1 MFEIFDHTADLG
13 IRVEAETFEALLAE
27 AARALTSVL
36 VANPEAI
43 EPVAQVDLTIDGTEP
58 ENLLLDWL
66 SELLY
71 QFGAGHMLFRRFEI
85 TRHDDHIAA
94 RAWGETIDPARHRL
108 DTEVKAIT
116 YHRLK
121 VEPSRSIGTGDGWLA
136 EVIVDL

>member
-1 MFEIFDHTADLG
+1 MFEIFNHTADLG
-13 IRVEAETFEALLAE
+13 IRVEADSFEALLAD
-27 AARALTSVL
+27 AATALTSVL

-43 EPVAQVDLTIDGTEP
+43 EPAAQVDLTITGTEP

-71 QFGAGHMLFRRFEI
+71 RFSAGHMLFCQFEI
-85 TRHDDHIAA
+85 TRHDDHVAA
-94 RAWGETIDPARHRL
+94 RAWGETIDPTRHRL
-108 DTEVKAIT
+108 DAEVKAIT

-121 VEPSRSIGTGDGWLA
+121 VEPQADGWLA

>member
-43 EPVAQVDLTIDGTEP
+43 EPVERLDLTIEGTEP
-58 ENLLLDWL
+58 ENLLVDWL
-66 SELLY
+66 AELLY
-71 QFGAGHMLFRRFEI
+71 RFSAGHMLFCRFEI
-85 TRHDDHIAA
+85 TRREDHVAA
-94 RAWGETIDPARHRL
+94 RAWGETIDPARHQL

-121 VEPSRSIGTGDGWLA
+121 VEPQAEGWLA

>member
-13 IRVEAETFEALLAE
+13 IRVEADSFEALLAE
-27 AARALTSVL
+27 AATALTSVL

-43 EPVAQVDLTIDGTEP
+43 EPVARVDLTIDGTEP
-58 ENLLLDWL
+58 ENLLVDWL

-71 QFGAGHMLFRRFEI
+71 RFSAEHMLFCRFEI
-85 TRHDDHIAA
+85 TRREDHVAA
-94 RAWGETIDPARHRL
+94 RAWGETVDPARHRI

-121 VEPSRSIGTGDGWLA
+121 VEQQADGWLA